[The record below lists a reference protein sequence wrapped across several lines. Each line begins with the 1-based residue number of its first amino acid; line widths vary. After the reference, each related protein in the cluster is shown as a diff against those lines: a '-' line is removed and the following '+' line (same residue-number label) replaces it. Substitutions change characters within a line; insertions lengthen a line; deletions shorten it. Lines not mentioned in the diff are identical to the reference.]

1 MSSESVQQ
9 KAGFRE
15 RFVHELEQYLLV
27 TIFLFFFFGSFTT
40 YRRLVLAEYEIGYLD
55 YGWALLKALVL
66 GKVILIG
73 EILHVGE
80 RFRDRP
86 LLLSTL
92 WKTMAFGLLILA
104 FAVLERVV
112 GAALHHRPIAEEFQL
127 TGRQGYELLARTNLE
142 VVALIPLFAF
152 RELGRVL
159 GEGKLREL
167 FLSGPGASAGS
178 TPG

>member
-1 MSSESVQQ
+1 MTSERVQQ
-9 KAGFRE
+9 KPGLRE
-15 RFVHELEQYLLV
+15 RFVHELEQYLVV
-27 TIFLFFFFGSFTT
+27 TIFLFFFFGSFTM
-40 YRRLVLAEYEIGYLD
+40 YRRLVLAEYQIGYLD
-55 YGWALLKALVL
+55 YGWALIKALVL

-73 EILHVGE
+73 ELLHVGE

-92 WKTMAFGLLILA
+92 WKTATFGVLILA

-127 TGRQGYELLARTNLE
+127 AGGQGYELLARTNLE

-167 FLSGPGASAGS
+167 FLHGPSAAAAAGTS
-178 TPG
+178 

>member
-1 MSSESVQQ
+1 MSSQNAQQ
-9 KAGFRE
+9 RAGFRE

-73 EILHVGE
+73 ELLHVGE
-80 RFRDRP
+80 RFHERP
-86 LLLSTL
+86 LLVSTL
-92 WKTMAFGLLILA
+92 WKTLMFGLLILA

-112 GAALHHRPIAEEFQL
+112 GAAIHHRPIAEEFQL

-152 RELGRVL
+152 RELSRVL
-159 GEGKLREL
+159 GEGKLQAL
-167 FLSGPGASAGS
+167 FFKGPRAAAQTGPG
-178 TPG
+178 